1 VIGVYR
7 AGCTQF
13 RTRAPLVTP
22 RRITAASAI
31 TFGENA
37 MANFT
42 THIAVGTVVSGTLA
56 TLTMAADVIAP
67 DNLVAVTAAGVLGSV
82 LPDIDL
88 KDSRPAQA
96 MFAGLALFLSFVALF
111 TIGYK
116 YSIAEMWGVWLGS
129 LVAVRYGLAALFH
142 RFSYH
147 RGIWHSLL
155 AGLFFW
161 FLTAAVFN
169 HVLGR
174 PDAVAWLGGG
184 FLFIG
189 YLTHLILDE
198 IYSVDVFDTRLKASF
213 GSAFKL
219 IDRKHLGDTAVIAGL
234 TALVFLV
241 TPSANL
247 FVDRLTSGQMW
258 SSLHARLL
266 PTDQKL
272 FGVAIPGH
280 FPWGSSNALAGKPY
294 ANSLLTT
301 GSLPEAPAPRTP

>member
-1 VIGVYR
+1 
-7 AGCTQF
+7 
-13 RTRAPLVTP
+13 
-22 RRITAASAI
+22 
-31 TFGENA
+31 

-42 THIAVGTVVSGTLA
+42 THIAVGTVVSGALA

-116 YSIAEMWGVWLGS
+116 YSIAEMWGIWLGT
-129 LVAVRYGLAALFH
+129 LVAVRYGIAALFH

-155 AGLFFW
+155 AAVFFW

-174 PDAVAWLGGG
+174 PDAVSWLGGG

-189 YLTHLILDE
+189 YITHLILDE
-198 IYSVDVFDTRLKASF
+198 IYSVDVFDSRLKASF

-234 TALVFLV
+234 TVLLFLA
-241 TPSANL
+241 TPSSHL
-247 FVDRLTSGQMW
+247 FMDRLTSGQMW
-258 SSLHARLL
+258 TSLHARLL
-266 PTDQKL
+266 PADHRL
-272 FGVAIPGH
+272 FGLALPTHLPWSTSHSVAGT
-280 FPWGSSNALAGKPY
+280 PY
-294 ANSLLTT
+294 ATSLITT
-301 GSLPEAPAPRTP
+301 GSLPEVPTPKAP